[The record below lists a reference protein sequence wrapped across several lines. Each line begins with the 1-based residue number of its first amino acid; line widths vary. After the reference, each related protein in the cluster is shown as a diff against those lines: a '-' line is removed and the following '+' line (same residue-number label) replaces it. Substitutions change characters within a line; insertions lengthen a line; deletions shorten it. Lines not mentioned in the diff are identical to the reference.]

1 MTITAA
7 DVQAR
12 QDILAALNPTRS
24 DQRDAKSK
32 SVEDMGSEDFLALM
46 IAQMENQDPT
56 KPMDNLAMMNQLAQ
70 FGTVGGIQ
78 DLNEA
83 FSGLNST
90 LTGSQAM
97 QASSMVGRSVATSS
111 NVGTMNLLGVNQDG
125 EPVYGMQA
133 SADMG
138 PNSQGGVFYVQD
150 MAGQLVYSGP
160 IAAGAGNQIIRWDG
174 TGSEGQPMPQGTYRI
189 SAESFY
195 GGQVKP
201 VSVYAH
207 EQVMSVSVGS
217 GNEITLNL
225 TNGQALNVSEVKEFF

>member
-7 DVQAR
+7 DVSSRQELLASLNGPDSSSRSQKAR
-12 QDILAALNPTRS
+12 T
-24 DQRDAKSK
+24 
-32 SVEDMGSEDFLALM
+32 VEDMGSEEFLALM
-46 IAQMENQDPT
+46 VAQLENQDPT

-83 FSGLNST
+83 FSGLTNT
-90 LTGSQAM
+90 MTGAQAM
-97 QASSMVGRSVATSS
+97 QAAAMVGRSVATES
-111 NVGTMNLLGVNQDG
+111 NIGTMSPLGVDAEG
-125 EPVYGMQA
+125 GMVYGVQA

-138 PNSQGGVFYVQD
+138 DNSQGGVYYVQNSS
-150 MAGQLVYSGP
+150 GELVHSGP
-160 IAAGAGNQIIRWDG
+160 IAAGGGTQVIRWDG
-174 TGSEGQPMPQGTYRI
+174 KNSSGEQLPLGRYRI

-201 VSVYAH
+201 VPVFAH

-217 GNEITLNL
+217 GNEVTLNL
-225 TNGQALNVSEVKEFF
+225 SNGQSLKVNDVKEFF